1 MKLKR
6 SLSEYVRRYICFTIS
21 LFIMAL
27 GVAISTK
34 SDLGTSPV
42 SCVPYV
48 LSLGLPFS
56 MGVTTIIWNAVFIL
70 VQIILQ
76 RRDFKPFQLL
86 QIATISVWRR
96 HYDRNFQ

>member
-48 LSLGLPFS
+48 LSLGLPLS
-56 MGVTTIIWNAVFIL
+56 MGVTDYNMERSIYTGADYFTATRFQAFSAASDCDYFRIWIL
-70 VQIILQ
+70 
-76 RRDFKPFQLL
+76 
-86 QIATISVWRR
+86 
-96 HYDRNFQ
+96 Y